1 MVCWPRRTDGND
13 QRRCDSGDLFCSN
26 GADLSICHVSYTA
39 DAGQRTTTASKQFSK
54 QKDMQCVC
62 VCVLETLGN
71 AKEIQRTMIGLRHI
85 TTPPHSL
92 QHSNRFSVSQSS
104 TTVTRFHPGHL
115 RPGLNAIFFSLQTSF
130 NLHMSSLNVVANYSC
145 CFATSIPM
153 SMLLGGHPL
162 NDWSMKFNDQ
172 VHRLS
177 KLQKNMVHLSRRI
190 GPRQHGLLIDLVNL
204 HDRLRSL
211 TSHFQRNLLHF
222 QRDLSPLI
230 ETEKNMLKSTVPHV
244 KNKNA
249 IDNTS
254 FHASTSVCTNRI
266 SSFFFLLDC
275 CSSKQQSC

>member
-13 QRRCDSGDLFCSN
+13 QRRCDSGDLFCSS
-26 GADLSICHVSYTA
+26 GADLSVKRATA
-39 DAGQRTTTASKQFSK
+39 DAGQRTTTASKLFSK
-54 QKDMQCVC
+54 QKPRHALSVVVVC
-62 VCVLETLGN
+62 WKRKRNPTNDDDWLSPYRNSAPPLQLN
-71 AKEIQRTMIGLRHI
+71 LN
-85 TTPPHSL
+85 TT
-92 QHSNRFSVSQSS
+92 
-104 TTVTRFHPGHL
+104 
-115 RPGLNAIFFSLQTSF
+115 
-130 NLHMSSLNVVANYSC
+130 SLNVVANYSC
-145 CFATSIPM
+145 FATSIPR

-230 ETEKNMLKSTVPHV
+230 ETEMNMLKSTGTHV
-244 KNKNA
+244 TNTNA

-254 FHASTSVCTNRI
+254 FHASTTLTKRTHREESGEG
-266 SSFFFLLDC
+266 LPA
-275 CSSKQQSC
+275 

>member
-1 MVCWPRRTDGND
+1 METINVDATAATFFAAVVQIYLSSEPQPMQVNERPRPPSYFPRHALSVVVVCWKRKRNPTND
-13 QRRCDSGDLFCSN
+13 DDW
-26 GADLSICHVSYTA
+26 LSPYRNSA
-39 DAGQRTTTASKQFSK
+39 PPLQLNFNTT
-54 QKDMQCVC
+54 
-62 VCVLETLGN
+62 
-71 AKEIQRTMIGLRHI
+71 
-85 TTPPHSL
+85 
-92 QHSNRFSVSQSS
+92 
-104 TTVTRFHPGHL
+104 
-115 RPGLNAIFFSLQTSF
+115 
-130 NLHMSSLNVVANYSC
+130 SLNVVANYSC
-145 CFATSIPM
+145 FATSIPR

-230 ETEKNMLKSTVPHV
+230 ETEKNMLKSTGTHV
-244 KNKNA
+244 TNTNA

-254 FHASTSVCTNRI
+254 FHASTTLVIFSLLQ
-266 SSFFFLLDC
+266 FLL
-275 CSSKQQSC
+275 SMPKRRYTM